1 MNWASAGQN
10 LTHHGQST
18 WSRIHK
24 TLRAW
29 GLHTTV
35 KGEAWHHQ
43 AQTVKGVLPG
53 PTPDDW
59 PTEKEDVMT
68 PEMEE
73 RFDDLKTWVFNS
85 TKLII
90 PDLYIYL
97 WEYLN
102 RMLSITISKY

>member
-1 MNWASAGQN
+1 MQQPSGYGYAVD

-85 TKLII
+85 TKMITEKLDELIK
-90 PDLYIYL
+90 
-97 WEYLN
+97 EV
-102 RMLSITISKY
+102 KEQK

>member
-1 MNWASAGQN
+1 MQQPSGYGYAVD

-59 PTEKEDVMT
+59 PTDKEDVMT

-85 TKLII
+85 TKMITEKLDELINEI
-90 PDLYIYL
+90 K
-97 WEYLN
+97 EQ
-102 RMLSITISKY
+102 KQ

>member
-1 MNWASAGQN
+1 MQQPSGYGYAVD

-35 KGEAWHHQ
+35 EGEAWHHQ

-85 TKLII
+85 TKMITEKLDELIK
-90 PDLYIYL
+90 
-97 WEYLN
+97 EV
-102 RMLSITISKY
+102 KEQK